1 MFCLHFLLFWLFQ
14 QIVDFIDKICSKCP
28 KLERFVYEGYS
39 DSFECISIDFPK
51 EPSKEEDKFQNLTYI
66 YVEFVAEEDY
76 YEDEFEATLENFK
89 KYLTAKCPKL
99 QKPIQLDS
107 SDEYQVVFESKWF
120 ENCDDR
126 FKPVMKVNVKEY
138 LI

>member
-1 MFCLHFLLFWLFQ
+1 MNFHFLQ
-14 QIVDFIDKICSKCP
+14 PIVDFIDKICSKCVA
-28 KLERFVYEGYS
+28 LERFVYAGMS
-39 DSFECISIDFPK
+39 RPDFGISPSLPK

-107 SDEYQVVFESKWF
+107 SDEYQVVFESK
-120 ENCDDR
+120 
-126 FKPVMKVNVKEY
+126 
-138 LI
+138 

>member
-1 MFCLHFLLFWLFQ
+1 M
-14 QIVDFIDKICSKCP
+14 
-28 KLERFVYEGYS
+28 YEGYS

-107 SDEYQVVFESKWF
+107 SDEYQVVFESK
-120 ENCDDR
+120 
-126 FKPVMKVNVKEY
+126 
-138 LI
+138 